1 MTLYTR
7 WFALAALVTG
17 SLSASVPD
25 QAGTGAADRNLMFS
39 SLPPEPKCPEEPKC
53 PPRRKCD
60 GGAHRTN
67 AEFSSP
73 RERKEWRE
81 LSPTE
86 IDKYACALK
95 EMDQHT
101 TKELR
106 ECYGETA
113 WSFPDLV
120 SLHACAAADPRG
132 DQGHRTPGF
141 MLFHKSYVLTFE
153 EALLAVDPSIGATPW
168 WNMAL
173 DSAPVL
179 NLNGTVKVAAGE
191 LYCPTLSNPNMTYG
205 SKNDDPKRANLDM
218 GYPERHCDPEKYIW
232 SCNYFGEMHGSGP
245 NFEVTNGRWAY
256 RKMPRWSDFD
266 HEYWMKDP
274 KYGVTN
280 QCITDKYLN
289 PRSANKQTALRKSP
303 TFYGLG
309 LDDDFNQ
316 ETQNCERCCD
326 AHRDGKNGTCTCE
339 FGVDRA
345 ETYMRGPT
353 LDTATCSPYVTRN
366 PNGRGSGPLSTT
378 NPGVQFPQ
386 TLDNW
391 PANQNGRSQ
400 QDSLIRY
407 TKDDFDACAN
417 SNNTRIWTE
426 WQNCQEEN
434 LAGTLEGV
442 YCPAGKE
449 TCKQS
454 ELEKVYALHSTGHD
468 KTLGEIGDVTT
479 SPSDPALFFSYHAYI
494 DKNFM
499 TWQQSMMDTKRMTDP
514 GTKDL
519 GAHDKSDPPDLT
531 NKNYFGY
538 PRQANLEEWMANVE
552 AFEKV
557 PFIEGLVNASNQR
570 MQARGFINPVTF
582 KHFDLQLWK
591 DLLNTDGGKAWVPIF
606 EPYST
611 VNNKLIP
618 GFDTSTPADQEKLAQ
633 HWKDA
638 ATLNASDSIAIY
650 EVHAGV
656 DPNDVSVYNTK
667 TRQDVYDGSVT
678 DPNFLGPA
686 CSSATKVLSPDF
698 SSTGISGHFFNPTF
712 SKNCRAPTFPS
723 PKPGSLTYN
732 LTQGARTYSTS
743 GPFTYMTQYS
753 PPDFFDRGDQAD
765 PTLPWIPG
773 TLLQDIANGG
783 IPFRDIFPKH
793 DGGTF
798 GYSNKEIMEWGLPCF
813 PGRSPDNETA
823 PCTPY
828 VYSDYNGEEE

>member
-53 PPRRKCD
+53 PPSRKCD

-67 AEFSSP
+67 ADFSSP

-95 EMDQHT
+95 EMDQRT

-120 SLHACAAADPRG
+120 NLHACAAADPRG

-218 GYPERHCDPEKYIW
+218 GHPERHCDPEKYIW

-274 KYGVTN
+274 TYGVTN
-280 QCITDKYLN
+280 QCITDKYLS

-309 LDDDFNQ
+309 LDNQ
-316 ETQNCERCCD
+316 ATQNCERCCD
-326 AHRDGKNGTCTCE
+326 AHRDGKNGACTCE

-366 PNGRGSGPLSTT
+366 PNGRGSGPLST
-378 NPGVQFPQ
+378 GVQFPQ

-434 LAGTLEGV
+434 LAGTLEGE
-442 YCPAGKE
+442 YCPADKD
-449 TCKQS
+449 TCTQQDLK
-454 ELEKVYALHSTGHD
+454 KVYALHSTAHD

-499 TWQQSMMDTKRMTDP
+499 EWQTSMKKEGRFVDHHQRELLDQKPP
-514 GTKDL
+514 GPGLSAD
-519 GAHDKSDPPDLT
+519 
-531 NKNYFGY
+531 YFGY
-538 PRQANLEEWMANVE
+538 PRQVTIEEWNDTVTK
-552 AFEKV
+552 FEDV
-557 PFIEGLVNASNQR
+557 PLVKDLIWNSNQR
-570 MQARGFINPVTF
+570 MELRGYVKPVEDF
-582 KHFDLQLWK
+582 RNFDLQQWI
-591 DLLNTDGGKAWVPIF
+591 DLLGSKSPKAHQFPNKSF
-606 EPYST
+606 ST
-611 VNNKLIP
+611 RWR
-618 GFDTSTPADQEKLAQ
+618 EE
-633 HWKDA
+633 
-638 ATLNASDSIAIY
+638 ATGHDVDYIAIY
-650 EVHAGV
+650 NAHAGHV
-656 DPNDVSVYNTK
+656 RSDEDGFKKFFNTL
-667 TRQDVYDGSVT
+667 TAADVYPD
-678 DPNFLGPA
+678 FLGPA
-686 CSSATKVLSPDF
+686 CSSAANNPNGNTSDNTAEPIFNPIF
-698 SSTGISGHFFNPTF
+698 SSKCIQ
-712 SKNCRAPTFPS
+712 PTFPS
-723 PKPGSLTYN
+723 PQEGSLTYK
-732 LTQGARTYSTS
+732 LTNGARTYSSS
-743 GPFTYMTQYS
+743 GPFIYMTSYR
-753 PPDFFDRGDQAD
+753 PKDFFVRGSLAD
-765 PTLPWIPG
+765 PTLPWVPG
-773 TLLQDIANGG
+773 TLLNDFALGG
-783 IPFRDIFPKH
+783 LPFRNLFPTD
-793 DGGTF
+793 DGREF
-798 GYSNKEIMEWGLPCF
+798 GYTNKDVIELSLPCF
-813 PGRSPDNETA
+813 PGRSPDNVAA
-823 PCTPY
+823 PCAPY
-828 VYSDYNGEEE
+828 SYSNYNGEDE

>member
-256 RKMPRWSDFD
+256 RTMARWGDFD
-266 HEYWMKDP
+266 TTYWSRDENK
-274 KYGVTN
+274 KVN
-280 QCITDKYLN
+280 NECIVNRYFT
-289 PRSANKQTALRKSP
+289 PQSAMPTPDTALRKNPS
-303 TFYGLG
+303 FYNLTS
-309 LDDDFNQ
+309 LTHDQLN
-316 ETQNCERCCD
+316 QNCVRCCD
-326 AHRDGKNGTCTCE
+326 AYKHGTDVNCTCDRPDDL
-339 FGVDRA
+339 VDI
-345 ETYMRGPT
+345 YMRGPT
-353 LDTATCSPYVTRN
+353 LDTQTCSPYVTRN
-366 PNGRGSGPLSTT
+366 PNGRGIGKLEDALED
-378 NPGVQFPQ
+378 G
-386 TLDNW
+386 
-391 PANQNGRSQ
+391 NGRSQ

-407 TKDDFDACAN
+407 TQHDFDACAD
-417 SNNTRIWTE
+417 SHNTRNWIE

-434 LAGTLEGV
+434 EFGTLEGV

-499 TWQQSMMDTKRMTDP
+499 EWQTSMKKEGRFVDHHQRELLDQKPP
-514 GTKDL
+514 GPGLSAD
-519 GAHDKSDPPDLT
+519 D
-531 NKNYFGY
+531 FGY
-538 PRQANLEEWMANVE
+538 PRQVTFEEWNDTVTK
-552 AFEKV
+552 FEDV
-557 PFIEGLVNASNQR
+557 PLVKDLIWNSNQR
-570 MQARGFINPVTF
+570 MELRGYVKPVEDF
-582 KHFDLQLWK
+582 RNFDLQQWI
-591 DLLNTDGGKAWVPIF
+591 DLLGLKSPNAHQFPNKSF
-606 EPYST
+606 ST
-611 VNNKLIP
+611 RWHEEAT
-618 GFDTSTPADQEKLAQ
+618 GTQE
-633 HWKDA
+633 DY
-638 ATLNASDSIAIY
+638 IAIY
-650 EVHAGV
+650 NAHAGHV
-656 DPNDVSVYNTK
+656 RSDEDGFKKFFNTLTAAEVYP
-667 TRQDVYDGSVT
+667 D
-678 DPNFLGPA
+678 FLGPA
-686 CSSATKVLSPDF
+686 CSSAANNPNGNTSDNTAEPIFNPIF
-698 SSTGISGHFFNPTF
+698 SSKCIQ
-712 SKNCRAPTFPS
+712 PTFPS
-723 PKPGSLTYN
+723 PQEGSLTYK
-732 LTQGARTYSTS
+732 LTNGARTYSSS
-743 GPFTYMTQYS
+743 GPFIYMTSYR
-753 PPDFFDRGDQAD
+753 PTDFFVRGSLAD
-765 PTLPWIPG
+765 PTLPWVPG
-773 TLLQDIANGG
+773 TLLKDFALGG
-783 IPFRDIFPKH
+783 LPFRNLFPTD
-793 DGGTF
+793 DGREF
-798 GYSNKEIMEWGLPCF
+798 GYTNKDIIELSLPCF
-813 PGRSPDNETA
+813 PGRSPDNVAA
-823 PCTPY
+823 PCAQIGRASCRER
-828 VYSDYNGEEE
+828 V